1 MSAMKAI
8 YTDIQELQIAAM
20 GDEDSFIAYIE
31 EMGWKSPT
39 EVEIQRRRERAGV
52 KLPAIHSN
60 GISTQAPTRKE
71 ASLVV

>member
-1 MSAMKAI
+1 MGAMKAI

-20 GDEDSFIAYIE
+20 GDEESFIAYIE

-39 EVEIQRRRERAGV
+39 EVEIEQRRA

-60 GISTQAPTRKE
+60 TRALSTEQPVSSA
-71 ASLVV
+71 A